1 MNRFA
6 RPDSPYAAAP
16 AWPTLAVAVAAYGGW
31 AALTAAHD
39 LLPFPLALA
48 AGATLSALHGSLQ
61 HETIHGH
68 PTRNRAFNAAL
79 AWPPLGLWLPYAIY
93 REEHLRHHDDEILTE
108 PGRDPESKFV
118 TRAEWQASGPVG
130 RAVLAFNATL
140 AGRLLIGPALA
151 LAAFAIAEVR
161 RLARGERGRRAI
173 WARHALG
180 VAAVLGWAVGVCG
193 IPLVDYV
200 LIWTYGGLSL
210 TLLRSYAEHA
220 AAADTAGRT
229 AVVEAEAP
237 LGLLFLNNN
246 LHVLHHA
253 RPELPWFALPRA
265 WREEGDALLAR
276 GGPAYR
282 GYREIVRRFLFRPV
296 HPPAHPFV

>member
-1 MNRFA
+1 MSLSLQHESAA
-6 RPDSPYAAAP
+6 RAP
-16 AWPTLAVAVAAYGGW
+16 AWPTVAVAAAVYGGW

-39 LLPFPLALA
+39 ALPFAVTFACGA
-48 AGATLSALHGSLQ
+48 ALSALHGSLQ

-68 PTRNRAFNAAL
+68 PTRWPAMNAAL
-79 AWPPLGLWLPYAIY
+79 GWLPLGLWLPYAIY
-93 REEHLRHHDDEILTE
+93 RDEHLRHHDDAILTE

-118 TRAEWQASGPVG
+118 TRAEWLASGPLG
-130 RAVLAFNATL
+130 RAILAVNATL

-151 LAAFAIAEVR
+151 LAVFAIAETR
-161 RLARGERGRRAI
+161 RLVRGEAGRRAI
-173 WARHALG
+173 WAGHALG
-180 VAAVLGWAVGVCG
+180 VAAVLGWAVGLCG
-193 IPLVDYV
+193 MPLAEYA
-200 LIWTYGGLSL
+200 LTWTYGGLSL

-220 AAADTAGRT
+220 AAADPARRT

-237 LGLLFLNNN
+237 LGFLFLHNN

-265 WREEGDALLAR
+265 WRAEREALLAR

-282 GYREIVRRFLFRPV
+282 GYREIARRFLFRPV
-296 HPPAHPFV
+296 HAPAHPFV

>member
-1 MNRFA
+1 MTSFA
-6 RPDSPYAAAP
+6 STDSPRAAAP
-16 AWPTLAVAVAAYGGW
+16 AWPTFAVAAAVYSGW

-39 LLPFPLALA
+39 ALPFPLALA
-48 AGATLSALHGSLQ
+48 AGAALSALHGSLQ

-68 PTRNRAFNAAL
+68 PTGSRALNGAL
-79 AWPPLGLWLPYAIY
+79 AWAPLRLWLPYAIY

-151 LAAFAIAEVR
+151 LAAFAIAEAR
-161 RLARGERGRRAI
+161 PLARGEPGRRAI
-173 WARHALG
+173 WARHTLG

-193 IPLVDYV
+193 MPLADYV
-200 LIWTYGGLSL
+200 LVWTYGGLSL

-220 AAADTAGRT
+220 AAAEPARRT

-237 LGLLFLNNN
+237 FAFVFLNNN

-265 WREEGDALLAR
+265 WRAERAALLAR

-282 GYREIVRRFLFRPV
+282 GYREVARRFLWRAV
-296 HPPAHPFV
+296 HAPAHPFV